1 MVEIFKSLSDDNRLR
16 MINLLLQAELCV
28 CEIEVLLDLTQS
40 NASRH
45 LNKLKSAKI
54 ISSSKDAQ
62 WIHYKLDDQFLKTN
76 FELVSHLKDNFLK
89 EEIFIYD
96 SERYGKYKDK
106 ELNCQIIKEDKE
118 KVKELI
124 K

>member
-1 MVEIFKSLSDDNRLR
+1 MVEIFKALGDDNRLR
-16 MINLLLQAELCV
+16 IINILSQAELCV

-40 NASRH
+40 NVSRH

-62 WIHYKLDDQFLKTN
+62 WIHYKLDDTFLKSN
-76 FELVSHLKDNFLK
+76 LELITHLKDNFLK
-89 EEIFIYD
+89 EETYIYD
-96 SERYGKYKDK
+96 SERYSRYKDN

-118 KVKELI
+118 KVIELI